1 MKTLN
6 NTIKVMT
13 SQTHVGW
20 RSLLCLLFR
29 SGYGGADLKLL
40 KSIRYIQ
47 SPVYDDDDNT
57 ASCAI
62 CSVSGHMRRRQ

>member
-13 SQTHVGW
+13 SKTHVGW

-29 SGYGGADLKLL
+29 SSYGEADLMLL

-47 SPVYDDDDNT
+47 TPVYDDDDNK
-57 ASCAI
+57 ASCAT
-62 CSVSGHMRRRQ
+62 SVLFRGT